1 MTFEEWLTRCEHTLE
16 VSTPAQLQ
24 QLRAGMHR
32 SVHFGKG
39 LRLRHHEAYR
49 PGDPRS
55 AIDWK
60 ASRKEN
66 TLLLRRYE
74 EEKQLEV
81 MMLCDVSASM
91 LFGRHES
98 KHRLSVDC
106 AGLLG
111 LASLQQGNAFG
122 VIAFAEDMVAHFPP
136 QQHRR
141 AVLQAL
147 EYLWY
152 YQPPAASAT
161 TTRLAP
167 ALRYLPTNRSV
178 LALIVS
184 DFSMPDLQ
192 ESLGNVSALHDTIP
206 ILITDEAEDAL
217 APLGHIVVHDLE
229 SGQFVEL
236 DTASVAYRQA
246 YQAQRQAER
255 VSREHFFQQYCGDY
269 IVTSHATDS
278 LGELLQLF
286 LARAARAWT

>member
-1 MTFEEWLTRCEHTLE
+1 MTFEEWLTRCETTLE
-16 VSTPAQLQ
+16 IATSSQLQ
-24 QLRAGMHR
+24 HLHAGMHR
-32 SVHFGKG
+32 SVHLGKG
-39 LRLRHHEAYR
+39 LRLRHHDAYR

-60 ASRKEN
+60 VSRKEN
-66 TLLLRRYE
+66 TLLLRRFE

-81 MMLCDVSASM
+81 MLLCDVSASM
-91 LFGRHES
+91 QFGRQEH
-98 KHRLSVDC
+98 KHRLTVEC
-106 AGLLG
+106 AGLVG
-111 LASLQQGNAFG
+111 LAALQQGNTFG

-147 EYLWY
+147 EYLWH
-152 YQPPAASAT
+152 YQPPVEPVT
-161 TTRLAP
+161 TTMLAP
-167 ALRYLPTNRSV
+167 ALRYLPTTRSV

-184 DFSMPDLQ
+184 DFRMPDWQ
-192 ESLGNVSALHDTIP
+192 EALGNVSALHDTVP
-206 ILITDEAEDAL
+206 ILIADEAEETL

-236 DTASVAYRQA
+236 DTSSASYRQA

-255 VSREHFFQQYCGDY
+255 ASRERLFQQYCGEY
-269 IVTSHATDS
+269 IVTSHATEAP
-278 LGELLQLF
+278 GELLQLF

>member
-1 MTFEEWLTRCEHTLE
+1 MTFEEWLTHCETTLE
-16 VSTPAQLQ
+16 VATPSRLQ

-32 SVHFGKG
+32 SVHLGKG

-49 PGDPRS
+49 PGDPRN

-60 ASRKEN
+60 VSRKEN
-66 TLLLRRYE
+66 TLLLRRFE

-81 MMLCDVSASM
+81 VVLCDVSASM
-91 LFGRHES
+91 QFGRHER

-111 LASLQQGNAFG
+111 LAALQQGNAFS

-152 YQPPAASAT
+152 YQPPAEPVTAT
-161 TTRLAP
+161 TLAP
-167 ALRYLPTNRSV
+167 VLRYLPTTRSV

-184 DFSMPDLQ
+184 DFRMPDWQ
-192 ESLGNVSALHDTIP
+192 EALGNISALHDTIP
-206 ILITDEAEDAL
+206 ILVTDEAEDML
-217 APLGHIVVHDLE
+217 APMGHIVVHDLE
-229 SGQFVEL
+229 NGQFVEL
-236 DTASVAYRQA
+236 DTASATYRQA
-246 YQAQRQAER
+246 YDAQRQAER
-255 VSREHFFQQYCGDY
+255 ASREHLFQQYCGEY

-286 LARAARAWT
+286 LARTARAWT